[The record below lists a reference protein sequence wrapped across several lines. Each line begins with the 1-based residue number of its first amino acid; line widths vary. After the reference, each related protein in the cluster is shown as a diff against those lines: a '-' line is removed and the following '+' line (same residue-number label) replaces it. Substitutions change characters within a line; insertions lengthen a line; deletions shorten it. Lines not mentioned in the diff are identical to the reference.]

1 MEVTLVVY
9 TLLDAKYEGDKVRL
23 YYLPESGKIEEYI
36 DRVEYYPYFYCLKD
50 DKALDA
56 AKRLGCNIASVK
68 KRELF
73 SDKELEYQK
82 VSCNEEALL
91 DAKQYFSKVWEDEV
105 QTVEKYAF
113 DKNIRFGEVYDD
125 FGKSFQPD
133 KVNSKVFEETFGNLA
148 DSDPVRYN
156 LAWKFFENI
165 EQPLPDITEDIS
177 KNYRY
182 DKVRMLQALYL
193 SRITNSPIT
202 FRNAPPS
209 YFIKALYYL
218 YLKSEG
224 YIIPTPEEFSKGEIP
239 RGVYGKAAL
248 VLTPEK
254 GIFLNTYALDYES
267 LYPSCIDIYN
277 LSHETINCEHDICQS
292 NRVPEEQH
300 HACTIRRG
308 KYSTLIGTL
317 KDLRIKYYKK
327 KGKDGDI
334 NAKVISEVLKMI
346 LVICYGVTI
355 RIKGLA
361 SPALAE
367 SITAYSRNALK
378 TAWRFSLEQ
387 NLKPIYGD
395 TDSVFIVNP
404 DSKHLQTLID
414 KVKSELKLDLAVD
427 KKYKVCVFSSAKKA
441 YLGIFESG
449 KIDPKG
455 LVAFKSN
462 TPKFVRNIL
471 EETALELAKINT
483 SGDIAEARNRVY
495 KILEKGEKDLLEK
508 RFDIRDM
515 EFNVILHKKPSEIVG
530 SNIFA
535 QTYQCAIQMIDSGIN
550 LRRGQVITFA
560 KVKTFGY
567 RGKKFTVKPIDLV
580 KKEEIN
586 IADYISNMY
595 SMMGQ
600 ILEPL
605 GISGYHPEK
614 EYDSLTKWFQD
625 ESGQT

>member
-1 MEVTLVVY
+1 MANY
-9 TLLDAKYEGDKVRL
+9 TLLDAKCDGNIVRL
-23 YYLPESGKIEEYI
+23 FYLSDEGRIEEWNEEI
-36 DRVEYYPYFYCLKD
+36 EYHPYFYSLEEQE
-50 DKALDA
+50 ALEA
-56 AKRLGCNIASVK
+56 AKNLGCRITLERK
-68 KRELF
+68 KGLF
-73 SDKELEYQK
+73 SDKELDYYRVTGK
-82 VSCNEEALL
+82 DTILEEA
-91 DAKQYFSKVWEDEV
+91 KQNFSKIWEDDV
-105 QTVEKYAF
+105 QAVEKYAF
-113 DKNIRFGEVYDD
+113 DKGIRFGVTYSN
-125 FGKSFQPD
+125 FGESFHP
-133 KVNSKVFEETFGNLA
+133 VNMNTKVFEDTFGELA
-148 DSDPVRYN
+148 DSDPVKYA
-156 LAWKFFENI
+156 LARKFFDII
-165 EQPLPDITEDIS
+165 EQPLPNIPEDVA
-177 KNYRY
+177 KYYKY
-182 DKVRMLQALYL
+182 DKDRMLQALYL

-209 YFIKALYYL
+209 NFIKALYYL

-224 YIIPTPEEFSKGEIP
+224 YVIPTPDEFARGESP

-248 VLTPEK
+248 VLAPEK

-277 LSHETINCEHDICQS
+277 LSHETINCEHDICLS

-300 HACTIRRG
+300 HVCTIRRG

-334 NAKVISEVLKMI
+334 NAKVISKVLKMI

-361 SPALAE
+361 NPALAE

-387 NLKPIYGD
+387 NLKPVYGD

-462 TPKFVRNIL
+462 TPKFIRNVL

-495 KILEKGEKDLLEK
+495 KILENGENDLLEK

-605 GISGYHPEK
+605 GISRYHPEK

-625 ESGQT
+625 ESSQT